1 MATHNDLPR
10 PELPTFASGS
20 SIDGILFSPGRY
32 VPSIFL
38 PPGNL
43 RADGLGVASDSP
55 YYPARVVDYRHIGYH
70 APIMLPLPCDSEGEI
85 QRRRRI
91 RVTHLDEEAW
101 REKDQQLSVR
111 LEELIL
117 WEWLTRRLADVGRCF
132 KNKTQAITDVFYDE
146 RRQIR
151 RPSVGDP

>member
-1 MATHNDLPR
+1 
-10 PELPTFASGS
+10 
-20 SIDGILFSPGRY
+20 
-32 VPSIFL
+32 
-38 PPGNL
+38 
-43 RADGLGVASDSP
+43 
-55 YYPARVVDYRHIGYH
+55 
-70 APIMLPLPCDSEGEI
+70 MLPLPCDSEGEI

-151 RPSVGDP
+151 RLSVGDP